1 MPTALPQRLDLARL
15 ADARAVL
22 DGELPLARLDRL
34 VPLLARVEGV
44 VRAHLEFGRDLKREV
59 VKGRV
64 ESELLLTCQRCFGEV
79 RVPVVADL
87 DLVRVADEDDAEA
100 LADGRDPLVAPNRE
114 VEMSV
119 LLEDE
124 LLLALP
130 IVPLHADPQ
139 ACARRSV
146 APAKAAPTGGKEN
159 PFAAL
164 AALKTKSKKN

>member
-34 VPLLARVEGV
+34 VPLLARVDGV
-44 VRAHLEFGRDLKREV
+44 VRAHLEFARDLKREV
-59 VKGRV
+59 VRGRV
-64 ESELLLTCQRCFGEV
+64 ESELVLTCQRCFGEV
-79 RVPVVADL
+79 TVPVVAEL
-87 DLVRVADEDDAEA
+87 DLIRVADEDDAEA

-130 IVPLHADPQ
+130 IVPLHGDAAD
-139 ACARRSV
+139 CRRID
-146 APAKAAPTGGKEN
+146 AGAAVGAVPDEKGN

-164 AALKTKSKKN
+164 AALKKKN

>member
-22 DGELPLARLDRL
+22 EGELPLARLGRL
-34 VPLLARVEGV
+34 VPLLARADGV
-44 VRAHLEFGRDLKREV
+44 VRAHLEFARDLKREV
-59 VKGRV
+59 VRGRV
-64 ESELLLTCQRCFGEV
+64 ESELILTCQRCFGEV
-79 RVPVVADL
+79 RVPVSADV
-87 DLVRVADEDDAEA
+87 DLIRVADEEDAEA

-114 VEMSV
+114 VETAT

-130 IVPLHADPQ
+130 IVPLHEGSG
-139 ACARRSV
+139 ACERIGAG
-146 APAKAAPTGGKEN
+146 APAAAAEDGSRN

-164 AALKTKSKKN
+164 AALKPKKN

>member
-34 VPLLARVEGV
+34 VPLLARADGV
-44 VRAHLEFGRDLKREV
+44 VKAHLEFARDLKREV
-59 VKGRV
+59 VRGRV
-64 ESELLLTCQRCFGEV
+64 ESELILTCQRCFGEV
-79 RVPVVADL
+79 AVPVVAEL

-124 LLLALP
+124 LLLAMP
-130 IVPLHADPQ
+130 IVALHGAGSRCRPITADDD
-139 ACARRSV
+139 AREE
-146 APAKAAPTGGKEN
+146 TN
-159 PFAAL
+159 HPFAAL
-164 AALKTKSKKN
+164 AALKSKKKN

>member
-34 VPLLARVEGV
+34 VPLLARADGV
-44 VRAHLEFGRDLKREV
+44 VRAHLEFARDLKREV
-59 VKGRV
+59 VRGRV
-64 ESELLLTCQRCFGEV
+64 ESELVLTCQRCFGEV
-79 RVPVVADL
+79 VVPVAADL
-87 DLVRVADEDDAEA
+87 DLVRVADEADAEA

-130 IVPLHADPQ
+130 IVPLHGDSER
-139 ACARRSV
+139 CAGRR
-146 APAKAAPTGGKEN
+146 KAAADAGTQEPDRN

-164 AALKTKSKKN
+164 AALKQKKN

>member
-22 DGELPLARLDRL
+22 DGELPLARLGRL
-34 VPLLARVEGV
+34 APLLARTEGV
-44 VRAHLEFGRDLKREV
+44 VRAHLEFARDLKREV
-59 VKGRV
+59 VRGRV
-64 ESELLLTCQRCFGEV
+64 ESELVLTCQRCFGEV
-79 RVPVVADL
+79 RVLVVAEL
-87 DLVRVADEDDAEA
+87 DLIRVADEDDAEA

-124 LLLALP
+124 LLLAMP
-130 IVPLHADPQ
+130 IVALHGAG
-139 ACARRSV
+139 ARCTPV
-146 APAKAAPTGGKEN
+146 QPDTEDAAAQVEEEH

-164 AALKTKSKKN
+164 AALKSKKKN

>member
-22 DGELPLARLDRL
+22 EGELPLARLGRL
-34 VPLLARVEGV
+34 APLLARADGV
-44 VRAHLEFGRDLKREV
+44 VRAHLEFARDLKREV
-59 VKGRV
+59 VRGRV
-64 ESELLLTCQRCFGEV
+64 ESELILTCQRCFGEV
-79 RVPVVADL
+79 KIPVSADV
-87 DLVRVADEDDAEA
+87 DLIRVADEADAEA

-114 VEMSV
+114 VELAT

-130 IVPLHADPQ
+130 IVPLHEGDGACQRIGADPP
-139 ACARRSV
+139 ASATEGRSR
-146 APAKAAPTGGKEN
+146 N

-164 AALKTKSKKN
+164 AALKPKKN